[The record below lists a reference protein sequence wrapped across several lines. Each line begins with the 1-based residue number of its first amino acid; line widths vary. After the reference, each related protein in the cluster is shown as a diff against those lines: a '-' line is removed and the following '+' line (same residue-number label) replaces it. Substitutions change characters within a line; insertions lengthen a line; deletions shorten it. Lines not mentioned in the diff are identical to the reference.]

1 MYPFLESK
9 LNMVELF
16 CMICDF
22 GGGGGRK
29 IKRTHR
35 SSVNISFIY
44 PRRFVS

>member
-22 GGGGGRK
+22 GGGGGNAKSREH
-29 IKRTHR
+29 IGL
-35 SSVNISFIY
+35 V
-44 PRRFVS
+44 